1 MPSARVSQYNINQM
15 GKTLEIDSQII
26 EEISAE
32 ESLLNLGRERGYV
45 TFDDIFSISPL
56 AAEDKDLFSELCE
69 ALADAGIEIVSEP
82 PTFET
87 DDEEEDSEDEETSAE
102 YEGEQIA
109 EVDDSIS
116 LYLREIT
123 KVPLLTA
130 AQEVDLAQRMER
142 AREARNILENEGDK
156 LAKAEVQALKTLIE
170 DGLQAR
176 EHLIKANLRLVISVA
191 KKYIGRGV
199 PFFDLIQEG
208 NIGLIRAVRKFD
220 WRRGHKFSTY
230 ATWWI
235 RQAVTRAI
243 ADQGRTIRI
252 PVHMGDTIN
261 RAIRVSH
268 ILTQELGRSP
278 TVEEIA
284 DTLKIPRR
292 KAEQIMECMRRPV
305 SLDAP
310 IDDEEE
316 TTVGEF
322 VASADPLPMQV
333 VLDNSLREMI
343 KELIGYL
350 TPREEQVIRLRYGF
364 DGEPLTLDQIG
375 QKLKLTRER
384 VRQIET
390 QALIR
395 LRYYAST
402 RMLREYLREA

>member
-1 MPSARVSQYNINQM
+1 VVSQYNINQM
-15 GKTLEIDSQII
+15 GKKPELDSQII

-32 ESLLNLGRERGYV
+32 ESLIHLGRERGYV
-45 TFDDIFSISPL
+45 TFDDIFSIFPL
-56 AAEDKDLFSELCE
+56 AAEDKEILSELCE
-69 ALADAGIEIVSEP
+69 TLADAGIEIVSEP
-82 PTFET
+82 PAFET
-87 DDEEEDSEDEETSAE
+87 DDEEEESEDEETSVE
-102 YEGEQIA
+102 YEDEQVA
-109 EVDDSIS
+109 EIDDSIG
-116 LYLREIT
+116 LYLHEIT

-142 AREARNILENEGDK
+142 GREARNTLENERDK
-156 LAKAEVQALKTLIE
+156 LAKAEVEALTILVE

-176 EHLIKANLRLVISVA
+176 EHLIKANSRLVISVA

-199 PFFDLIQEG
+199 PFVDLIQEG

-284 DTLKIPRR
+284 DALKIPRR

-316 TTVGEF
+316 ATVGEF
-322 VASADPLPMQV
+322 VASAEPLPMQV
-333 VLDNSLREMI
+333 ALDNSLRETMQQ
-343 KELIGYL
+343 LISL
-350 TPREEQVIRLRYGF
+350 LPPREARVIYLRYGF
-364 DGEPLTLDQIG
+364 EGEPLTLDQVG
-375 QKLKLTRER
+375 QKLRLTRER

-390 QALIR
+390 QALIK
-395 LRYYAST
+395 LRYYASQY
-402 RMLREYLREA
+402 MLREYLNNA